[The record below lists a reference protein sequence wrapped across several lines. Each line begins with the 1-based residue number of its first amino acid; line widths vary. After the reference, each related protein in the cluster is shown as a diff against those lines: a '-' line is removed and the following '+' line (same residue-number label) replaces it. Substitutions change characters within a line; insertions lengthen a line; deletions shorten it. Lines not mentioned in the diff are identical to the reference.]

1 MEATIK
7 AISPKGVWNGMD
19 KKLVTMSTGEQY
31 TFFVK
36 TGNEFGYNVGDRI
49 EFEVTNEQYK
59 NAKPIRKKNQDY
71 RPQEVSVGVKF
82 TKDDLIMRQT
92 AFKGLCEIFSRTNNI
107 DLVFDNLEDAF
118 KLIKYGK

>member
-7 AISPKGVWNGMD
+7 AISPNGVWNGMD

-36 TGNEFGYNVGDRI
+36 TGNEFSYNVGDRI

-59 NAKPIRKKNQDY
+59 NAKPIGKKNY
-71 RPQEVSVGVKF
+71 RSQQVAVGQSRS
-82 TKDDLIMRQT
+82 KDDLIMRQT
-92 AFKGLCEIFSRTNNI
+92 ALKASVELHRGNDAFRI
-107 DLVFDNLEDAF
+107 DAICEDAEAMF
-118 KLIKYGK
+118 QWLKS